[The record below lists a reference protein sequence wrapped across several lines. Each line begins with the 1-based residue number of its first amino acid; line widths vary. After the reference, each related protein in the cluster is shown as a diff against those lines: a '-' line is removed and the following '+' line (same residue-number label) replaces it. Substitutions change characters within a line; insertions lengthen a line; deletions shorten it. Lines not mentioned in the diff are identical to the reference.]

1 MVATDLRAKT
11 TIERY
16 TAQQK
21 QSLILFMLASTHQ
34 ALCTC
39 WWSMPPKAVW
49 GNTWEPGDPQ
59 AWTTP
64 LMWPRCLRNS
74 SPSKTC
80 SRVPTRSPEEWSTLH
95 LKGYVIEGC
104 ASGRQ
109 KWKNHGT
116 VSSFLFM
123 MEKYLVRLLASK
135 SVLKNIFRK
144 GDGAAMFL
152 VFGFHTLS
160 LSKLPNG
167 ETIFF
172 LSNNYTFT
180 N

>member
-109 KWKNHGT
+109 KWKNHCDWDC
-116 VSSFLFM
+116 VVFLVHDGEIPSQITCIQKCFK
-123 MEKYLVRLLASK
+123 KYLQKRWWCCH
-135 SVLKNIFRK
+135 VLGLWFPHS
-144 GDGAAMFL
+144 L
-152 VFGFHTLS
+152 TLQIT
-160 LSKLPNG
+160 KWRNY
-167 ETIFF
+167 FF
-172 LSNNYTFT
+172 SF
-180 N
+180 